1 MIEPELRP
9 FSHTYR
15 RTWMQIIF
23 PIYNI
28 YHKHRNIYKVFQ
40 LGEIIGYDLKSI
52 GNIGQ
57 LCLIVQ
63 PTDVIGG
70 HVRSLHINNL
80 LSFNLGKEL
89 MFLTVKHVRTIIHLW
104 YGISKHKLQGDQ
116 NNRE

>member
-1 MIEPELRP
+1 MIGPYKYLLKNRSNDTS
-9 FSHTYR
+9 FVTGQS
-15 RTWMQIIF
+15 MLSG
-23 PIYNI
+23 
-28 YHKHRNIYKVFQ
+28 NIYKVFQ

-89 MFLTVKHVRTIIHLW
+89 MFLT
-104 YGISKHKLQGDQ
+104 
-116 NNRE
+116 